1 VPNRFEP
8 LLGAALLLLAAGNIA
23 YDAYD
28 AVSIN
33 SMGIAAIL
41 LTTVAAAVGAVLIWG
56 QRSLPERS

>member
-1 VPNRFEP
+1 MPNRFEP
-8 LLGAALLLLAAGNIA
+8 LLGAALLLLAAGNI
-23 YDAYD
+23 AYD